1 LKLLLDTHVL
11 VWWLLDDPALSK
23 RAATVLRDPASE
35 VFVSSASAW
44 EIATKYRLGRMPQAE
59 PLVHGFRRLIE
70 GERWVAISVTVEHA
84 LAAGMLKGEH
94 SDPFDRMLAAQARLE
109 DMKLVTGDRTL
120 AALVPSAVW

>member
-1 LKLLLDTHVL
+1 MKLLLDTHVL

-23 RAATVLRDPASE
+23 RAAAALRSPASE

-44 EIATKYRLGRMPQAE
+44 EIATKYRLGRIPQAE

-70 GERWVAISVTVEHA
+70 AERWIPISVTVEHA
-84 LAAGMLKGEH
+84 LAAGTLKADH

-109 DMKLVTGDRTL
+109 GLKLVTGDRAL
-120 AALVPSAVW
+120 ASLVPSALW

>member
-23 RAATVLRDPASE
+23 RAATALRDPASE
-35 VFVSSASAW
+35 IFVSSASAW

-59 PLVHGFRRLIE
+59 PLVQGFRRLIE
-70 GERWVAISVTVEHA
+70 GERWIAIPVTVEHA
-84 LAAGMLKGEH
+84 LAAGTLKGDH

-109 DMKLVTGDRTL
+109 DMKLVTGDRAL